1 MMQAIR
7 SLSALDEKTLR
18 RSSDRNDASATK
30 DSTEGPKPF
39 FIMDWLEELAGGQ
52 DMEKIAKLL
61 KTPTKQKS
69 SLPMH
74 PHHYHHHHP
83 QHIDGRDDGVDPYHH
98 QHHQHHLSADPTTPK
113 SSNRK
118 KPPVLAT
125 STSCPTLLSRS
136 RSVSPVRPTQLLFGV
151 FARSQE
157 QDPETSITDAS
168 DTTTALPQRR
178 IRRPRSPHSIYRKSI
193 AMGNAWNAKGLAK
206 AQQGL
211 WAEALGCWDN
221 ALEIR
226 VHLLGR
232 NHLDVANI
240 YNNRGIALGK
250 VGRTAEALES
260 LQTAL
265 EIRWHLWEHSTD
277 KSYDPILSTLH
288 NMANVHQQAGNLQ
301 QALQVF
307 GQARELG
314 NRQVNNMPMA
324 RICVAMGHVYYQAEH
339 WVDARDAYLDALQL
353 YRAERRL
360 QQLQV
365 KQQQQLQQEDDL
377 LTAAILTCQQE
388 LADVERDIHDLDR
401 RLMLQKMILPTIN
414 NHHQHSQQQHNQQHS
429 QQQHHSSYHQQ

>member
-7 SLSALDEKTLR
+7 SLSALDEKPLR
-18 RSSDRNDASATK
+18 HSTNRDGDDRN
-30 DSTEGPKPF
+30 EGPKPF

-52 DMEKIAKLL
+52 DMEKIARLL
-61 KTPTKQKS
+61 KTPTKQK
-69 SLPMH
+69 PQQMQT
-74 PHHYHHHHP
+74 
-83 QHIDGRDDGVDPYHH
+83 QHIDGRDDGADRHRPPDP
-98 QHHQHHLSADPTTPK
+98 ATPK

-118 KPPVLAT
+118 KATVLAN
-125 STSCPTLLSRS
+125 SVSCPMLPIHTRS
-136 RSVSPVRPTQLLFGV
+136 RSVSPVRPKQLLFGV
-151 FARSQE
+151 FSRSQ
-157 QDPETSITDAS
+157 PEDAE
-168 DTTTALPQRR
+168 TTTTSATDSSDALQRR

-250 VGRTAEALES
+250 VGRTTEALES
-260 LQTAL
+260 LQNAL
-265 EIRWHLWEHSTD
+265 EIRWHLWELSTD
-277 KSYDPILSTLH
+277 KCYDPILSTLH
-288 NMANVHQQAGNLQ
+288 NMANVHQQAGDLQ
-301 QALQVF
+301 QALHVF

-314 NRQVNNMPMA
+314 SRQTNNMSMA

-339 WVDARDAYLDALQL
+339 WIDARDAYLDAVQL

-360 QQLQV
+360 QQQQV
-365 KQQQQLQQEDDL
+365 KQTQTQDDDM

-401 RLMLQKMILPTIN
+401 RLILQKLVIPTIN
-414 NHHQHSQQQHNQQHS
+414 RSYQQ
-429 QQQHHSSYHQQ
+429 